1 MFFLMLCIIC
11 INIALFARCCAVNGS
26 LKTSLCRQGVP
37 VCGCFELTGESMI
50 KVFRIAAW
58 LHRLG
63 FPLIPR
69 CLYIL
74 NRLLFS
80 VVLPPGAVVG
90 KDVRFAYSGLGT
102 VVHARARI
110 GDRVKVAQNVTIG
123 GRAGHY
129 EVPVIEDD
137 VEIGAGACILGPV
150 VIGRGARIGANAVV
164 LEHVAAGVIAVGVPA
179 RARPHRAS
187 LDA

>member
-1 MFFLMLCIIC
+1 MCS
-11 INIALFARCCAVNGS
+11 G
-26 LKTSLCRQGVP
+26 
-37 VCGCFELTGESMI
+37 FELTGESMI

-63 FPLIPR
+63 LPLIPR
-69 CLYIL
+69 CLYVL
-74 NRLLFS
+74 NRLLFA
-80 VVLPPGAVVG
+80 VVLPPGSVVG

-164 LEHVAAGVIAVGVPA
+164 LVHVAAGAIAVGVPA
-179 RARPHRAS
+179 QVKPHRAVP
-187 LDA
+187 DA